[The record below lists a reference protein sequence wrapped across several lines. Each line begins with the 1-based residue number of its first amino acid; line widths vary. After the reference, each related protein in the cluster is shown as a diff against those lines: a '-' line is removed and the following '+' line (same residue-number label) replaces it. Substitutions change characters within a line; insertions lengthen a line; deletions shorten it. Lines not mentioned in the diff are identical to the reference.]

1 MIAATFGQDQPALGL
16 VKRRQPKGEAQHI
29 VRLLARLAHQIV
41 LWRKR
46 WLRRVP
52 TTRGRREG

>member
-1 MIAATFGQDQPALGL
+1 MIAATFGQDQHALGL
-16 VKRRQPKGEAQHI
+16 VTRRQHQGEAQHI
-29 VRLLARLAHQIV
+29 VRLLARLAHQLV

-46 WLRRVP
+46 WRRRVP